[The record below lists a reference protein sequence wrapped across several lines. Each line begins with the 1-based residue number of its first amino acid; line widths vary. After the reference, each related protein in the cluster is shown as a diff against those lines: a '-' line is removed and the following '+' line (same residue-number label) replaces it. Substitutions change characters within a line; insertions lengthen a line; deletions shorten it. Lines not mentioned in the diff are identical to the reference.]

1 MKLNK
6 LFLLSAL
13 LMAVSCQSTASSQRS
28 VSVVGLVPMSGTST
42 SEGTVLGIP
51 VSVDIDVERSGVGL
65 RLENRDG
72 AIGMGV
78 ELRQTT
84 YEAPAFVNSGSDGIE
99 IAGFFR
105 RYTQDSNNSPFLEV
119 SPILGLGQ
127 EDSTGAETSSYAL
140 LRLAA
145 GYRWMLAETTFIDV
159 DAGYYMTLM
168 AMDTDTITSS
178 LETDVSGVDIGIA
191 IGFNF

>member
-51 VSVDIDVERSGVGL
+51 VSADIDVERSGVGL

-84 YEAPAFVNSGSDGIE
+84 
-99 IAGFFR
+99 
-105 RYTQDSNNSPFLEV
+105 
-119 SPILGLGQ
+119 
-127 EDSTGAETSSYAL
+127 
-140 LRLAA
+140 
-145 GYRWMLAETTFIDV
+145 
-159 DAGYYMTLM
+159 
-168 AMDTDTITSS
+168 
-178 LETDVSGVDIGIA
+178 
-191 IGFNF
+191 